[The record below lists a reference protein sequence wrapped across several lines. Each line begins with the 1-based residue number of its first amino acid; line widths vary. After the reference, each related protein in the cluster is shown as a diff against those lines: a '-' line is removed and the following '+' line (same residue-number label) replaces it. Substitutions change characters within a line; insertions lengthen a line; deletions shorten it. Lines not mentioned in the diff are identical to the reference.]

1 MELKWKDLILAAFL
15 LSKRN
20 PSMAKAGFGP
30 APPRGCPAGT
40 LPLRLPNARPLAAE
54 GPLIG
59 SSSKGSE
66 PRSFRYR
73 TETSRRVEPIKL
85 L

>member
-1 MELKWKDLILAAFL
+1 MELKWKDLILTR
-15 LSKRN
+15 LSCLASAI
-20 PSMAKAGFGP
+20 PVAKAGFGP